1 MPELAYVNGR
11 IVPPEE
17 ASVPIYDRAC
27 TFGDGVYE
35 VVRIYGGRLFAA
47 REHAARLEES
57 ARAIRLSLPWGQD
70 ELLGLVS
77 SLVARSGIEEGLV
90 YIQVSRGVAP
100 RSHAFPQGVNPSVVI
115 TVRPFDG
122 LARASGPVR
131 VITRPDIRWRMCRV
145 KSLNLLPNV
154 LLCQEAHDQGCA
166 EALLVDSDGR
176 VNEGTHTNFFAVVDG
191 VLRTAGRD
199 RNILAGITRGRVIG
213 LARDL
218 GITVVE
224 EPVSREELAAASEA
238 FLTSTIKEVL
248 PVGVIDGIP
257 VGTGREGPVTRRLR
271 AALSEQIK
279 REVCRDDQ
287 G

>member
-17 ASVPIYDRAC
+17 ASVSIYDRAC

-35 VVRIYGGRLFAA
+35 VIRTYGGCLFAA

-70 ELLGLVS
+70 EMLALVS
-77 SLVARSGIEEGLV
+77 SLVDKSGIEEGLV
-90 YIQVSRGVAP
+90 YVQVSRGVAP
-100 RSHAFPQGVNPSVVI
+100 RSHGFPQGVSPSVVI

-122 LARASGPVR
+122 LAQASGPVG

-154 LLCQEAHDQGCA
+154 LLYQEARDQGCA

-213 LARDL
+213 LAREL

-224 EPVSREELAAASEA
+224 EPVSRRELAAASEA

-248 PVGVIDGIP
+248 AVGAIDGIP
-257 VGTGREGPVTRRLR
+257 VGTGQEGPVTRRLR
-271 AALSEQIK
+271 AALAEQIK
-279 REVCRDDQ
+279 REVGRKGQ